1 MVRNMPK
8 TIRYTLLSL
17 RDLAVSAGP
26 FILLAITLLVL
37 AYWWLDP
44 NPPKRVVLATGP
56 AQSAYEEF
64 GKRYARLLAKDGI
77 EVVLLPSEGSAANLQ
92 LLREGKADLGFVQ
105 GGTGEAGVENDDKLE
120 SLGSLFLEPVWLF
133 YREEAA
139 RKVTSEANL
148 RSEGAPRASTAP
160 PGGSAAREAAGVR
173 ATERSAG
180 PPQASSTPSGG
191 SAAREAASVGA
202 TLSAL
207 TQLQGLRVNVG
218 TPGSGVPNLM
228 SKLLESNRIDSS
240 ALKISRLE
248 QTPAT
253 VAFLGGEL
261 DAIVFA
267 SAPESLMVQMLLQTP
282 GIKLM
287 DFAQSEAYS
296 RRFEFLSP
304 AVLPRGV
311 VDLAANIPPQDVR
324 LVAPTTTLL
333 TRAGT
338 HPALLQLFALAGNE
352 IHGSAGWFKRARE
365 YPNVKNNELPV
376 AKEAERSIQAGAPL
390 LQRYLPFWVANL
402 VERMWLVMGIII
414 AVLLP
419 LSRIVPPLYEFRVR
433 SRIFRWYG
441 QLRNIESRAGQAQ
454 DTSPLLE
461 ELNQMESR
469 AEKIVVPLSYTDE
482 LYALRNNIQ
491 LVRQKLQQR

>member
-1 MVRNMPK
+1 MPK

-26 FILLAITLLVL
+26 FVVLAATLLVL

-44 NPPKRVVLATGP
+44 NPPKRVTLATGP

-64 GKRYARLLAKDGI
+64 GKRYARILAKDGI
-77 EVVLLPSEGSAANLQ
+77 TVELLPSEGSAANLQ

-105 GGTGEAGVENDDKLE
+105 GGTSATDVDTDEELE

-139 RKVTSEANL
+139 RKIAAATPGNS
-148 RSEGAPRASTAP
+148 SQGADASA
-160 PGGSAAREAAGVR
+160 VL
-173 ATERSAG
+173 
-180 PPQASSTPSGG
+180 AS
-191 SAAREAASVGA
+191 
-202 TLSAL
+202 L

-228 SKLLESNRIDSS
+228 NKLLESNRIEPG
-240 ALKISRLE
+240 ALKISQLE

-253 VAFLGGEL
+253 VAFLQGEL

-282 GIKLM
+282 GVKLM

-296 RRFEFLSP
+296 RRFAFLSP

-311 VDLAANIPPQDVR
+311 VDLAGNIPPQDVR

-333 TRAGT
+333 TRTST

-365 YPNVKNNELPV
+365 YPNVKNNERPV

-441 QLRNIESRAGQAQ
+441 QLRHIEMRAEETGGTQE
-454 DTSPLLE
+454 LFE
-461 ELNQMESR
+461 ELNQLESR
-469 AEKIVVPLSYTDE
+469 AEKISVPLSYADE

-491 LVRQKLQQR
+491 LVRLKLQKR